1 MKRKFYFIVVALVL
15 SAGCKTTIDIGKE
28 ISKRISE
35 PYDSTKS
42 INVLFATPRKTAAS
56 NPACSN
62 AYFTTSFDST
72 EKYGLCKVNVP
83 IGHEIGAIDTNPA
96 GDSEKFFK
104 FEKYE
109 SFKFD
114 HIINSIQ
121 RDSSE
126 EVIVFVHGFNVKFEE
141 AIFRAAQIKFD
152 VKFPGPVI
160 VYTWPAGAEE
170 GFLNQ
175 LLIQGTYKNN
185 FQNALSSIAG
195 FKNFLKKIESTK
207 KKIHLIVHSMGHQ
220 VVLPGL
226 AEISGEFSEPFLQE
240 VIFNAPD
247 FDTNEFS
254 KIASRISKSSKRVTV
269 YCSPGDNALVAS
281 SKVNSGKR
289 IGSCEKISGVEMINV
304 NPVDS
309 PVLGIGGLG
318 HGYYSSRP
326 ILTDLF
332 QVLLGIPANKRLF
345 IQQAASS
352 STEDYI
358 LRK

>member
-1 MKRKFYFIVVALVL
+1 MKRNFYFIFFLL
-15 SAGCKTTIDIGKE
+15 IILNCKTTVDIGKE
-28 ISKRISE
+28 ISNRLME
-35 PYDSTKS
+35 PFDSTKS
-42 INVLFATPRKTAAS
+42 VEVLFATSRKTGLS
-56 NPACSN
+56 SPSCSN
-62 AYFTTSFDST
+62 SYFTASFDNS
-72 EKYGLCKVNVP
+72 EKYGLCRVNVP
-83 IGHEIGAIDTNPA
+83 IGHEIGAIDVNST
-96 GDSEKFFK
+96 GDPDKFFK
-104 FEKYE
+104 IEKYE
-109 SFKFD
+109 SLNLENT
-114 HIINSIQ
+114 INSVKN
-121 RDSSE
+121 DSFDE
-126 EVIVFVHGFNVKFEE
+126 ALVFVHGFNVKFEE

-152 VKFPGPVI
+152 VKFPGAVI

-170 GFLNQ
+170 GFFNQ

-185 FQNALSSIAG
+185 FQNALSSVTG
-195 FKNFLKKIESTK
+195 FKNFLKKIQSAK
-207 KKIHLIVHSMGHQ
+207 KKVHLIVHSMGHQ

-226 AEISGEFSEPFLQE
+226 VEITGESSEQFLQE

-247 FDTNEFS
+247 FDSNEFS
-254 KIASRISKSSKRVTV
+254 RIAPRISKSSKRVTV

-289 IGSCEKISGVEMINV
+289 VGSCEKIPGIEMINV

-332 QVLLGIPANKRLF
+332 QVLLGVPANKRLF
-345 IQQAASS
+345 IRKSNS
-352 STEDYI
+352 GLTEDYI